1 LKEVHTV
8 AKMGRPKAE
17 SPKKKNVNFRMT
29 QEEYDKLSEY
39 AAKHKLT
46 ITQVVHKGVNLLYK
60 MPG

>member
-1 LKEVHTV
+1 M